1 MSMSYDHEALWLKAK
16 LFLNRA
22 MDDDKNRSFDEQAL
36 WASLALELL
45 GKSALSKI
53 SPILI
58 ADPTEDG
65 KNILAAAGFGDG
77 DPKFVSVSATTIFI
91 RCKRAFPPFDADKAK
106 RISAGRN
113 EYLHGGG
120 IGFGRNPATNWW
132 QEFWSLAT
140 ILIDAQDKTIEDLVG
155 GSREDVALTY
165 LAGNKK
171 YMEERLESLLGRA
184 RQRYAQKVQG
194 KLSERER
201 KQWKT
206 YLSAGLEH
214 DANEFCPACGNVG
227 LLEGEEIHNVRLDGY
242 YDPESGDISR
252 WGEAEVYSSYF
263 TCEGCQLVLEQ
274 YELIELAGL
283 PESFTIQ
290 MDESMVL
297 AEEGEYGND

>member
-1 MSMSYDHEALWLKAK
+1 MSYDHEALWLKAK

-22 MDDDKNRSFDEQAL
+22 MDDDGNRSFDEQAL

-45 GKSALSKI
+45 GKSALCKI

-65 KNILAAAGFGDG
+65 KNILAAAGLGEG
-77 DPKFVSVSATTIFI
+77 DPAFTSVRASTIFM

-120 IGFGRNPATNWW
+120 IGFGRNPAANWW

-140 ILIDAQDKTIEDLVG
+140 ILIDAQDRTIEELVG
-155 GSREDVALTY
+155 GGREDVALAH

-171 YMEERLESLLGRA
+171 YMEERLQSLLGRA
-184 RQRYAQKVQG
+184 KQRYTQKVQG
-194 KLSERER
+194 HLSERER

-214 DANEFCPACGNVG
+214 SVNEFCPACGSVG
-227 LLEGEEIHNVRLDGY
+227 LLEGEEIHNVRMDGH
-242 YDPESGDISR
+242 YDYDTGEISQ
-252 WGEAEVYSSYF
+252 WGQAGVYSSYF
-263 TCEGCQLVLEQ
+263 TCDSCQLVLEQ

-283 PESFTIQ
+283 PESFDVE
-290 MDESMVL
+290 MDESMIQ
-297 AEEGEYGND
+297 AEEAEYGND